1 MANPQFIEE
10 KPLSLVDVK
19 SLLEQME
26 KRDKELNFLS
36 NRTKEFVGITV
47 ALSPERK
54 EELYKKLSDLKL
66 TRLKEEHFMK
76 IIDFLP
82 KTTDELKVIL
92 QAYPLSLPKKDME
105 GIVRTVSEFTE
116 Q

>member
-19 SLLEQME
+19 SVLGKVE

-36 NRTKEFVGITV
+36 NRAKEFVGETV
-47 ALSPERK
+47 SLSPAQK
-54 EELYKKLSDLKL
+54 KELYQKLDGLKL
-66 TRLKEEHFMK
+66 TRLKEEHLMK

-82 KTTDELKVIL
+82 KTVDDLKVVL
-92 QAYPLSLPKKDME
+92 AAYPLSMPKKDME
-105 GIVRTVSEFTE
+105 GIVKTVSEFLK
-116 Q
+116 

>member
-10 KPLSLVDVK
+10 NPLSLADVK
-19 SLLEQME
+19 SLLEKIE

-36 NRTKEFVGITV
+36 NKTKEFTGETIT
-47 ALSPERK
+47 LSPEKK
-54 EELYKKLSDLKL
+54 EELYQKLSGLKL

-82 KTTDELKVIL
+82 KTTDDLKVIL

-105 GIVRTVSEFTE
+105 GIVKTVGELAK
-116 Q
+116 